1 MTEKELENIRQLE
14 RVIDEIDKE
23 AGIPNESFLCSLIFI
38 DVNMNLH
45 TIQKMRTMSIYQCLE
60 VIILKQ
66 KDLKKKLQN

>member
-1 MTEKELENIRQLE
+1 MRAFC
-14 RVIDEIDKE
+14 VD
-23 AGIPNESFLCSLIFI
+23 LIFI

-66 KDLKKKLQN
+66 KVDKN